1 MSFDNPSDSSK
12 KIKVGIIG
20 VGNCFAGLLQG
31 IDFYK
36 KNSEKEV
43 IGLMHQKM
51 SGYGLHDIEFVSA
64 FDVAANKIGKTL
76 NEAVYSEPN
85 LVKWRELAPGGP
97 VVCEA
102 PVSDGIGIYVVNKIL
117 PLQNPTP
124 EAELRPKIIEEIKKT
139 GTEILIN
146 YLPVGSQKATEFWA
160 GVALETGC
168 AFINC
173 IPVFIASY
181 PEWEKKFKEKNIPII
196 GDDIKGQVGAT
207 IVHRVLAKL
216 CNDRGTKIKKTYQLN
231 VGGNTDFLNMKEQ
244 ERLMSKK
251 VSKTEAVVSQID
263 EGLPAE
269 NVYVGPSDFIPF
281 LGNTKLCF
289 IRIEGNMFADI
300 PYNIELRLEVDD
312 KANSAGVVIDCV
324 RCAKIAL
331 DKRQGGYIDVSSYYM
346 KHPLFQVPDSEA
358 RKLVE
363 KFIIN

>member
-1 MSFDNPSDSSK
+1 MKQENA

-20 VGNCFAGLLQG
+20 VGNCFAGLIQG
-31 IDFYK
+31 IEFYK
-36 KNSEKEV
+36 NNPDKKV
-43 IGLMHQKM
+43 IGLMHENM
-51 SGYGLHDIEFVSA
+51 AGYTYADLEFVSA
-64 FDVAANKIGKTL
+64 FDVAANKIGQTL
-76 NEAVYSEPN
+76 NEAVYAEPN
-85 LVKWRELAPGGP
+85 LVKWRELSPGGP
-97 VVCEA
+97 IVQEA
-102 PVSDGIGIYVVNKIL
+102 PASDGIGIYVANKVI
-117 PLQNPTP
+117 PKSNPAP
-124 EAELRPKIIEEIKKT
+124 ESELRPKIIEEIKRT
-139 GTEILIN
+139 GTEVLIN

-160 GVALETGC
+160 DVALETGC

-173 IPVFIASY
+173 IPVFIASN

-244 ERLMSKK
+244 ERLLSKK
-251 VSKTEAVVSQID
+251 ISKTESVVSQVD
-263 EGLPAE
+263 EGIPAE

-300 PYNIELRLEVDD
+300 PFNIELRLEVDD

-331 DKRQGGYIDVSSYYM
+331 DKKNGGYIDISSYYM
-346 KHPLFQVPDSEA
+346 KHPLVQVADSEA
-358 RKLVE
+358 KKKVDQ
-363 KFIIN
+363 FIL

>member
-1 MSFDNPSDSSK
+1 MENK
-12 KIKVGIIG
+12 KIKIGIIG
-20 VGNCFAGLLQG
+20 VGNCFSGLIQG
-31 IDFYK
+31 IEFYK
-36 KNSEKEV
+36 NNPDKKV
-43 IGLMHQKM
+43 IGLMHQEM
-51 SGYGLHDIEFVSA
+51 GGYSFSDLEFVSA

-85 LVKWRELAPGGP
+85 LVRWRELPSGGP

-102 PVSDGIGIYVVNKIL
+102 PVSDGIGIYVANKVI
-117 PLQNPTP
+117 PKENPTS
-124 EAELRPKIIEEIKKT
+124 ESELRPKIIEEIKRT

-160 GVALETGC
+160 DIALETGC

-173 IPVFIASY
+173 IPVFIASN
-181 PEWEKKFKEKNIPII
+181 PEWEKRFKEKNIPII

-207 IVHRVLAKL
+207 IVHRVLSRL

-244 ERLMSKK
+244 ERLISKK
-251 VSKTEAVVSQID
+251 VSKTEAVISQVD
-263 EGLPAE
+263 EKIPAE

-300 PYNIELRLEVDD
+300 PFNIELRLEVDD

-331 DKRQGGYIDVSSYYM
+331 ERRIGGYIDVSSYYM
-346 KHPLFQVPDSEA
+346 KHPLVQVPDSEA
-358 RKLVE
+358 KKKVDG
-363 KFIIN
+363 FIL